1 MLGSERTQPDRE
13 HRGRLERKSHR
24 PLSWP
29 SARRSCNSRNALP
42 LVATMKAWPPT
53 DSTMVPIASLTYP
66 AHRCVRISAQ
76 QGSQIQAASVQDE
89 GEHSIPLNR
98 HTKKMAFTPHMP
110 TAARRHLE
118 AAEILFGH
126 GTRLDVSGYL
136 YGIAAECAVKALM
149 LDAGMRP
156 LGDNLARREDP
167 FYAHF
172 PEILTMLRDAQFGRQ
187 GVTLRK
193 FIENRSFMHHWDT
206 QMRYC
211 RGSEIDKHWVNDW
224 RAQAKQLVASI
235 GT

>member
-1 MLGSERTQPDRE
+1 MAPDRLDDGPN
-13 HRGRLERKSHR
+13 R
-24 PLSWP
+24 
-29 SARRSCNSRNALP
+29 
-42 LVATMKAWPPT
+42 
-53 DSTMVPIASLTYP
+53 SLTYP
-66 AHRCVRISAQ
+66 APRCVRISAQ